1 MGIPSLRLRGDYL
14 AIVTLGFAEI
24 IRIIILNIDRVGGA
38 TGFRGAVPPW
48 EGRPIIPLYANFIW
62 IGGFAVITI
71 VVVYNIVHSDIGRAL
86 ISIREDEL
94 AAEAMGINTT
104 RYKVLAF
111 VISSAFAGHCR
122 RAVRT
127 LPPVS
132 AHERFP
138 VHPLDRDHHH
148 DRARRNG
155 IDHRRGARRDC
166 DHDSARVAAPAARR
180 SHHYRLVIYSAL
192 LVVIMLTRP
201 QGVMGA
207 REFGIPWLK
216 RAQQRRPEGDKPAGE
231 KGVPIAQQTSSP
243 AMDRATR
250 SENTGKRTWRKRST
264 KTNGEHPLRTSKCTI
279 RFGGLVAVN
288 ELDMNVREGEIYGL
302 IGPNG
307 AGKTTIFNLLTGVY
321 EPTPAS
327 FTSRARRIDG
337 LKPYEI
343 SRRGVSRTFQ
353 NIRLFP
359 SMSVLENVMTAC
371 HRHAKQNLLD
381 AVLRLPRFERDEREH
396 REFAMELL
404 EIFDLARFKDEGGT
418 SLPYGS
424 QRRLEIVRALATRPK
439 LLLLDEPA
447 AGMNPSEQEDLMKLI
462 KQIRDRFGLTI
473 LLVEHNMKVVMG
485 VCERIQVVDYGKS
498 IASAFPRRSR
508 TIRK

>member
-1 MGIPSLRLRGDYL
+1 M
-14 AIVTLGFAEI
+14 
-24 IRIIILNIDRVGGA
+24 
-38 TGFRGAVPPW
+38 
-48 EGRPIIPLYANFIW
+48 
-62 IGGFAVITI
+62 
-71 VVVYNIVHSDIGRAL
+71 
-86 ISIREDEL
+86 
-94 AAEAMGINTT
+94 AAEKT
-104 RYKVLAF
+104 
-111 VISSAFAGHCR
+111 
-122 RAVRT
+122 
-127 LPPVS
+127 
-132 AHERFP
+132 
-138 VHPLDRDHHH
+138 
-148 DRARRNG
+148 
-155 IDHRRGARRDC
+155 
-166 DHDSARVAAPAARR
+166 
-180 SHHYRLVIYSAL
+180 
-192 LVVIMLTRP
+192 
-201 QGVMGA
+201 
-207 REFGIPWLK
+207 
-216 RAQQRRPEGDKPAGE
+216 
-231 KGVPIAQQTSSP
+231 
-243 AMDRATR
+243 
-250 SENTGKRTWRKRST
+250 
-264 KTNGEHPLRTSKCTI
+264 TNGDHPLRTNKCTI

-321 EPTPAS
+321 TPTS
-327 FTSRARRIDG
+327 GELYFNGERIDG

-359 SMSVLENVMTAC
+359 SMTVLENVMTAC
-371 HRHAKQNLLD
+371 HRHARQNLLD

-447 AGMNPSEQEDLMKLI
+447 AGMNPSEQEDLMNLI

-498 IASAFPRRSR
+498 IALGLPEEIKNDPKVIEAYLGD
-508 TIRK
+508 

>member
-1 MGIPSLRLRGDYL
+1 MAETTTSGD
-14 AIVTLGFAEI
+14 
-24 IRIIILNIDRVGGA
+24 
-38 TGFRGAVPPW
+38 
-48 EGRPIIPLYANFIW
+48 
-62 IGGFAVITI
+62 
-71 VVVYNIVHSDIGRAL
+71 
-86 ISIREDEL
+86 
-94 AAEAMGINTT
+94 
-104 RYKVLAF
+104 
-111 VISSAFAGHCR
+111 
-122 RAVRT
+122 
-127 LPPVS
+127 
-132 AHERFP
+132 
-138 VHPLDRDHHH
+138 HPL
-148 DRARRNG
+148 
-155 IDHRRGARRDC
+155 
-166 DHDSARVAAPAARR
+166 
-180 SHHYRLVIYSAL
+180 
-192 LVVIMLTRP
+192 T
-201 QGVMGA
+201 
-207 REFGIPWLK
+207 
-216 RAQQRRPEGDKPAGE
+216 
-231 KGVPIAQQTSSP
+231 
-243 AMDRATR
+243 
-250 SENTGKRTWRKRST
+250 
-264 KTNGEHPLRTSKCTI
+264 TNKCTI

-321 EPTPAS
+321 TPTS
-327 FTSRARRIDG
+327 GELYFKGQLING
-337 LKPYEI
+337 LRPYEI

-424 QRRLEIVRALATRPK
+424 QRRLEIVRALATRPT

-447 AGMNPSEQEDLMKLI
+447 AGMNPSEQEDLMNLI

-498 IASAFPRRSR
+498 IALGLPEEIKNDPKVIEAYLGD
-508 TIRK
+508 

>member
-1 MGIPSLRLRGDYL
+1 M
-14 AIVTLGFAEI
+14 
-24 IRIIILNIDRVGGA
+24 
-38 TGFRGAVPPW
+38 
-48 EGRPIIPLYANFIW
+48 
-62 IGGFAVITI
+62 
-71 VVVYNIVHSDIGRAL
+71 
-86 ISIREDEL
+86 
-94 AAEAMGINTT
+94 AEAKT
-104 RYKVLAF
+104 A
-111 VISSAFAGHCR
+111 
-122 RAVRT
+122 
-127 LPPVS
+127 
-132 AHERFP
+132 
-138 VHPLDRDHHH
+138 
-148 DRARRNG
+148 NG
-155 IDHRRGARRDC
+155 D
-166 DHDSARVAAPAARR
+166 
-180 SHHYRLVIYSAL
+180 
-192 LVVIMLTRP
+192 
-201 QGVMGA
+201 
-207 REFGIPWLK
+207 
-216 RAQQRRPEGDKPAGE
+216 
-231 KGVPIAQQTSSP
+231 
-243 AMDRATR
+243 
-250 SENTGKRTWRKRST
+250 
-264 KTNGEHPLRTSKCTI
+264 HPLRTNKCTI

-288 ELDMNVREGEIYGL
+288 ELDMNVRDGEIYGL

-321 EPTPAS
+321 TPTS
-327 FTSRARRIDG
+327 GELYFKGERIDG
-337 LKPYEI
+337 LRPYEI

-447 AGMNPSEQEDLMKLI
+447 AGMNPSEQEDLMNLI

-498 IASAFPRRSR
+498 IALGLPEEIKNDPKVIEAYLGD
-508 TIRK
+508 